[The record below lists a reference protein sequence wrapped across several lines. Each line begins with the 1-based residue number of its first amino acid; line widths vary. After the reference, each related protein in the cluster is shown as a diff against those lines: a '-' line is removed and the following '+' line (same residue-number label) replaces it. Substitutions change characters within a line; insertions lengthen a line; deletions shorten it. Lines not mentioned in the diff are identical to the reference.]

1 MPRLSNVEKV
11 NSNSFE
17 SAENRSLTSEVPHIH
32 EEENGIQFFEGKC
45 TVRVA
50 NQLELRQKAYEMIYK
65 LYSSMGY
72 TQKTDD
78 GLKLSI
84 YDALPETTT
93 FVAED
98 DQGFIEGTL
107 TVVFDSPLGLPAEEL
122 YKKEIDQ
129 LRNAGGQIR
138 EFVSFGINNK
148 GKNSLKYLAGLFY
161 CAFLHAWQ
169 RDHSTVLVI
178 TVNPRHENFYCR
190 KLFFEKIGPERN
202 YSKVNG
208 APAVFLCLSL
218 MEISRLRHKMRIF
231 PFSMLNYSNQE
242 ELDFANKIQNLICHM
257 SDEEFFTFFIE
268 ETDMWAKASTQQ
280 KEFIKKVYPSN
291 KVNHNEVSRALAR
304 AFSKK
309 NRSSD
314 VIRKNSAKIAQ
325 Q

>member
-1 MPRLSNVEKV
+1 VPQISKKQMIT
-11 NSNSFE
+11 SNSIGETAVTPLEKDNLKLVDLEKGLEFFGGQCM
-17 SAENRSLTSEVPHIH
+17 IH
-32 EEENGIQFFEGKC
+32 
-45 TVRVA
+45 VA
-50 NQLELRQKAYEMIYK
+50 NRLELRQKAYEMIYK
-65 LYSSMGY
+65 LYSRMGY
-72 TQKTDD
+72 TQKTGD
-78 GLKLSI
+78 GLQLSI

-98 DQGFIEGTL
+98 DQSFIEGTL

-208 APAVFLCLSL
+208 APAVLLCLSL
-218 MEISRLRHKMRIF
+218 MEASRLRHKMRIF

-242 ELDFANKIQNLICHM
+242 ELDFANKIQNMICHM
-257 SDEEFFTFFIE
+257 SDEEFCNFFIE
-268 ETDMWAKASTQQ
+268 TTDIWEEATPYQ
-280 KEFIKKVYPSN
+280 KDFIKKVYLSDETN
-291 KVNHNEVSRALAR
+291 QFAVSRA
-304 AFSKK
+304 
-309 NRSSD
+309 
-314 VIRKNSAKIAQ
+314 
-325 Q
+325 